1 MSEWLAD
8 RTSVKKWFAVI
19 SPQAQRMWTC
29 MWGMW
34 STVRSFLIRTYKAA
48 ALCKTNIDQL
58 SCLVT

>member
-1 MSEWLAD
+1 MSERLGD
-8 RTSVKKWFAVI
+8 RTSAKKVI

-58 SCLVT
+58 S

>member
-1 MSEWLAD
+1 MSERLGD
-8 RTSVKKWFAVI
+8 RTSAKKVI